1 MNYKNVKA
9 NICKKSISN
18 KISPFFSHGTTFY
31 KETRGIGGGGGG
43 GGGGRVI
50 SCLWEET

>member
-9 NICKKSISN
+9 NLCKKSIRN
-18 KISPFFSHGTTFY
+18 KISPFFLTAPLFIKRH
-31 KETRGIGGGGGG
+31 KGIGG

>member
-18 KISPFFSHGTTFY
+18 TISPFFSQGTTFY
-31 KETRGIGGGGGG
+31 KETQGIGGGGSGG
-43 GGGGRVI
+43 DRVI
-50 SCLWEET
+50 SYLWEET